1 MVYTSKT
8 DEIRSHVVDIMK
20 DGNEW
25 AWLDLIK
32 EVEKRTSYTEKQI
45 KSVMPGMMETLVGKD
60 KYSVYRVKRGVFKRG
75 YVGKIDKKGIREK
88 LVYRLQDVKKKT
100 DEDIKEYINK
110 INFDEDDMNSKLSD
124 IKELKSVLDKLDD
137 FIDQLK

>member
-1 MVYTSKT
+1 
-8 DEIRSHVVDIMK
+8 
-20 DGNEW
+20 
-25 AWLDLIK
+25 
-32 EVEKRTSYTEKQI
+32 
-45 KSVMPGMMETLVGKD
+45 MPGMMETLVGKD

-124 IKELKSVLDKLDD
+124 IKELKSVLDKLDRKSTRLNSSHVSISYAV
-137 FIDQLK
+137 FCLKKKTQKAEA